1 MKRIDRVYQYVKSET
16 ENLNSSEIDN
26 FVGVT
31 TNQVAENCNIQ
42 RSNASKDL
50 NSLVREG
57 LIDKLD
63 GRPVRYV
70 CKSVFRHKPLSK
82 YVESYLET
90 EPNVKPPKKVETF
103 TSEDI
108 FKRVVGAYG
117 SMKNSTEQ
125 AKAAILYPEDAMST
139 LIVGEQGT
147 GKTLLTII
155 WYPFFKIYEKQCIEK
170 EQAEALEA

>member
-90 EPNVKPPKKVETF
+90 EPNVKPPKKL
-103 TSEDI
+103 
-108 FKRVVGAYG
+108 R
-117 SMKNSTEQ
+117 
-125 AKAAILYPEDAMST
+125 
-139 LIVGEQGT
+139 
-147 GKTLLTII
+147 LLRQ
-155 WYPFFKIYEKQCIEK
+155 KIYLSE
-170 EQAEALEA
+170 LLGLMVV